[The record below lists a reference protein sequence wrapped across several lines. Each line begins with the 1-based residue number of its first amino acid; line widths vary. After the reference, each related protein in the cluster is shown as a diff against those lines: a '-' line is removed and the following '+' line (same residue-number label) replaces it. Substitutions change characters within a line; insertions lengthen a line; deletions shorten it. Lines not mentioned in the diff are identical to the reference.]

1 MQYTNEGEQTG
12 DVENSV
18 ANTNGIMLMWPG
30 AASTAQTI
38 AGMVMEFRYCQFG
51 QMATV
56 DGEVT
61 SKTPKQRVIAFG
73 AQLSPDFLVPSN
85 FDWSNRKTSAMEVAQ
100 LKMASSNYT
109 PSQLRDVQDR
119 YAEDQEEWED
129 AEGGSLNLYIH
140 DILFGGGF
148 IGFNTSVE
156 VEVPSYA
163 DGLPSVEGTLD

>member
-1 MQYTNEGEQTG
+1 
-12 DVENSV
+12 
-18 ANTNGIMLMWPG
+18 
-30 AASTAQTI
+30 
-38 AGMVMEFRYCQFG
+38 
-51 QMATV
+51 
-56 DGEVT
+56 
-61 SKTPKQRVIAFG
+61 
-73 AQLSPDFLVPSN
+73 
-85 FDWSNRKTSAMEVAQ
+85 MEVAQ

-163 DGLPSVEGTLD
+163 DGLPSVEGTLDLKVMNNELHYRRSRQCRYDGI

>member
-1 MQYTNEGEQTG
+1 
-12 DVENSV
+12 
-18 ANTNGIMLMWPG
+18 
-30 AASTAQTI
+30 
-38 AGMVMEFRYCQFG
+38 
-51 QMATV
+51 
-56 DGEVT
+56 
-61 SKTPKQRVIAFG
+61 
-73 AQLSPDFLVPSN
+73 
-85 FDWSNRKTSAMEVAQ
+85 MEVAQ

-163 DGLPSVEGTLD
+163 DGLPSVEGTLDLKVMNNEYTIGVQGSADMMHLKWRRKFVLEVTTEYLFRINYISMQADLHRA

>member
-1 MQYTNEGEQTG
+1 MCIR
-12 DVENSV
+12 D
-18 ANTNGIMLMWPG
+18 
-30 AASTAQTI
+30 
-38 AGMVMEFRYCQFG
+38 
-51 QMATV
+51 
-56 DGEVT
+56 
-61 SKTPKQRVIAFG
+61 
-73 AQLSPDFLVPSN
+73 
-85 FDWSNRKTSAMEVAQ
+85 
-100 LKMASSNYT
+100 SNYT

-163 DGLPSVEGTLD
+163 DGLPSVEGTLDLKVMNNEYTIGCLLYTSFYPQAMIPSHRLSRTMIYRLLTPMCEYCY